1 MSTEYI
7 ITVMARDR
15 VGIVADVSRVLT
27 GLGGNIT
34 DLSQT
39 LLRGY
44 FTLIISAEMPDT
56 LTRDQVRE
64 AVARAGAPREFGV
77 EVSLYQPVDASETTP
92 AERFVLTT
100 RGADTP
106 GIIAGVTSYLQEH
119 SINIEDFYA
128 HVVAGDLLMILHVA
142 VPFELN
148 IGQIQHDIEQVGK
161 EFGLTVHL
169 QHENIFRV
177 TNEVRAV
184 RELRSG

>member
-1 MSTEYI
+1 MSTEHI

-15 VGIVADVSRVLT
+15 VGIVADVSRVVS

-44 FTLIISAEMPDT
+44 FTLIISAEIPEAVT
-56 LTRDQVRE
+56 TDQVRD
-64 AVARAGAPREFGV
+64 AVAQAGSPGEFGV
-77 EVSLYQPVDASETTP
+77 EVSLYQPAVASGTQK

-100 RGADTP
+100 RGEDTP
-106 GIIAGVTSYLQEH
+106 GIIARVTSYLQER

-142 VPFELN
+142 VPFDLN
-148 IGQIQHDIEQVGK
+148 IGQIQRDIEQVGK
-161 EFGLTVHL
+161 EFGLIVHL

-184 RELRSG
+184 RSLKR